1 MLYQS
6 VQFKYGYFSSTK
18 ELKTF
23 NPDITTGEL
32 RSNARGNVA
41 VLRGRQLEKK
51 KKGFTGEEGGQ
62 R

>member
-6 VQFKYGYFSSTK
+6 VQFKYSYFGSTK

-23 NPDITTGEL
+23 NPDITIGEL
-32 RSNARGNVA
+32 RSNASGNVA